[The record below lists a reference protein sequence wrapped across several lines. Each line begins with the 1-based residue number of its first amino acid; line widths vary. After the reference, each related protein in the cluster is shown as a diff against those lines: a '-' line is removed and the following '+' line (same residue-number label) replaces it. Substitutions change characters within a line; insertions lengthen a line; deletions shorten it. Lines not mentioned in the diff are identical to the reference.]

1 MIPLNSTLRQLS
13 AVDELELL
21 TATWLEFIHAFLI
34 FNFKVPLL
42 PDLFVYRDVIHNVNV
57 I

>member
-1 MIPLNSTLRQLS
+1 MVPLNSTLRQLA

-21 TATWLEFIHAFLI
+21 TATWLEFIDAFLI